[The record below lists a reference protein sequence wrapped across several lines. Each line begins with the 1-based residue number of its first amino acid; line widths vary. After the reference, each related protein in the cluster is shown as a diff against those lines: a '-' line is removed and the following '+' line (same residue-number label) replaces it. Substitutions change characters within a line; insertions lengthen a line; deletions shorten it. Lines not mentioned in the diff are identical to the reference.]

1 MRLIA
6 ITLFTAGLAF
16 ASAANAQTSAAAAP
30 SEDARCLL
38 DMVALANAGSAET
51 QQIGRDGVAFFTGRI
66 SAREPG
72 FDFGRLKTMA
82 QTLNPQTAQTELQ
95 QRCGPML
102 QKYMQQLVTALGPP
116 ASQPPTQT
124 PGAK

>member
-1 MRLIA
+1 LRAIA
-6 ITLFTAGLAF
+6 IILSATTLAF
-16 ASAANAQTSAAAAP
+16 ATAASAQPAAATA
-30 SEDARCLL
+30 SDDAKCLL

-51 QQIGRDGVAFFTGRI
+51 QQVGRDGVAFFTGRI

-72 FDFGRLKTMA
+72 FDFMRLKTMA

-102 QKYMQQLVTALGPP
+102 QKYMGQLVAALGGTATQSP
-116 ASQPPTQT
+116 AAPNPH
-124 PGAK
+124 